1 MRTITNV
8 KTLPD
13 YELLLTFATDEQKIY
28 NLKPLLEKGIFKQLT
43 NLNNFNSVRVENGTI
58 IFLDEIDFCPDSL
71 YLKSRKVN

>member
-28 NLKPLLEKGIFKQLT
+28 NLKPLLEKGIFKQLI

-58 IFLDEIDFCPDSL
+58 VFLDEIDFCPDSL

>member
-28 NLKPLLEKGIFKQLT
+28 NLKPLLEKGIFRQLT

-58 IFLDEIDFCPDSL
+58 VFLDEIDFCPDSL